1 LTQLPDGLTVGGS
14 LDLEGCKVINPTAY
28 RNLTDGEYVPGRYL
42 YADGI
47 LAHVKRCRKVREYT
61 YYIGKIKRKNVIFDG
76 QHYAHCVDLASGI
89 ADLAFKAA
97 KDRGAEQ
104 YRSLRPDSVVKREDA
119 IIMYRIITGACA
131 AGTQAFIDSLQ
142 ELKDEYTVSEI
153 IEMTRGHYGA
163 ETFKRFFEQ

>member
-1 LTQLPDGLTVGGS
+1 
-14 LDLEGCKVINPTAY
+14 
-28 RNLTDGEYVPGRYL
+28 
-42 YADGI
+42 
-47 LAHVKRCRKVREYT
+47 
-61 YYIGKIKRKNVIFDG
+61 
-76 QHYAHCVDLASGI
+76 VDLASGI

-119 IIMYRIITGACA
+119 IVMYRIITGACA

-153 IEMTRGHYGA
+153 IEMTCGHYGA
-163 ETFKRFFEQ
+163 DTFKRFFEQ